1 MDCEDGTMSNFVC
14 DNIGAT
20 QGGHLT
26 FGGLDT
32 VELAK
37 QYGTPLYLMDE
48 DRIRHNIRVYTE
60 AIAKYMPAGSGILYA
75 SKAASFK
82 EMYRIAGQEGIGVD
96 VVSPGELM
104 TAAAAGFDLSN
115 AFFHGNNKTDD
126 DIRLAM
132 DQGIGYF
139 VVDNAEELAVI
150 DREADTRGIVQKI
163 LLRLTP
169 GIDPH
174 TYAAINT
181 GKVDSKFGTAIE
193 TGQAE
198 QLTVYALS
206 LKHVRLSGFHCH
218 VGSQVF
224 AEDVFERS
232 ASVML
237 EFAAGI
243 RAKTGYTAGMID
255 LGGGY
260 GVRYVDSDP
269 YLDIAK
275 KIRGVA
281 QSVRATC
288 IRLSME
294 PPAILLEPGRSIVAD
309 AGMTLYT
316 VGTVKRIPGY
326 RNYVSIDGGMSD
338 NPRYALYG
346 ARYTVLPADRLNE
359 ERKMVCTLAGRC
371 CESGDVIQDNILMP
385 EDIGRGDLVAVCT
398 TGAYNYSMAS
408 NYNRIGRPPVVML
421 QGGESRIAVRRES
434 LDDLLRL
441 DI

>member
-1 MDCEDGTMSNFVC
+1 MENFIC
-14 DNIGAT
+14 DNIGVT
-20 QGGHLT
+20 PEGHLT
-26 FGGLDT
+26 FAGQDT
-32 VELAK
+32 AELAER
-37 QYGTPLYLMDE
+37 YGTPLYLMDE
-48 DRIRHNIRVYTE
+48 ERVRHNMRVYRDAME
-60 AIAKYMPAGSGILYA
+60 KYMPAGSGMLYA
-75 SKAASFK
+75 SKAASFRQI
-82 EMYRIAGQEGIGVD
+82 YRIANEEGCGAD
-96 VVSPGELM
+96 VVSSGELA
-104 TAAAAGFDLSN
+104 TAKAAGFDMEK
-115 AFFHGNNKTDD
+115 AYFHGNNKTDA

-132 DQGIGYF
+132 DLGTGYF

-150 DREADTRGIVQKI
+150 DREAALRGIRQKI

-198 QLTVYALS
+198 QLTRYALE
-206 LKHVRLSGFHCH
+206 LQHTELCGFHCH

-232 ASVML
+232 AAVML

-243 RAKTGYTAGMID
+243 RAQTGYTAGVID

-260 GVRYVDSDP
+260 GVRYISDDP
-269 YLDIAK
+269 YLDIAD
-275 KIRGVA
+275 KIRAVS
-281 QSVRATC
+281 QSIQAAC

-316 VGTVKRIPGY
+316 VGAVKRIPGY
-326 RNYVSIDGGMSD
+326 RNYVTVDGGMAD
-338 NPRYALYG
+338 NPRFALYG
-346 ARYTVLPADRLNE
+346 ARYTVLPADKMNE
-359 ERKMVCTLAGRC
+359 ARTMVCTLAGRC
-371 CESGDVIQDNILMP
+371 CESGDVIQENVRMP
-385 EDIGRGDLVAVCT
+385 ESTRRGDLAAVCT

-408 NYNRIGRPPVVML
+408 NYNRLGRPPVVML
-421 QGGESRIAVRRES
+421 NKGESYTAVRRES
-434 LDDLLRL
+434 LEDLLRL
-441 DI
+441 DE

>member
-1 MDCEDGTMSNFVC
+1 MSNFVC

-115 AFFHGNNKTDD
+115 VFFHGNNKTDD
-126 DIRLAM
+126 DIWLAM

-316 VGTVKRIPGY
+316 VGTVKHIPGY

>member
-1 MDCEDGTMSNFVC
+1 MSNFVC